1 MQERYR
7 PLVETLSATAAHELR
22 RWFYLKR
29 DGSLHDAAEMAGLCQ
44 ADLVLRLL
52 EAGELQAAEH
62 LIGRK
67 ITRGRP
73 AQYRGLPPPKLGPD
87 DRRVLVLSRPSEF
100 EGAKRQLN
108 TAIYVRMA
116 ALLKH
121 GQPLRR
127 AIARGVRRKDVTLAV
142 KRGYCVLE
150 ELPESRRH

>member
-52 EAGELQAAEH
+52 EAGELEAAEH

-87 DRRVLVLSRPSEF
+87 DRRVL
-100 EGAKRQLN
+100 
-108 TAIYVRMA
+108 VRMA